1 MDEVECIASKV
12 DWNPRSRSAGTGIAS
27 DFSAVFERYIDD
39 VGLGVLDGFWRV
51 GFL

>member
-1 MDEVECIASKV
+1 MYQVESIASEV

-27 DFSAVFERYIDD
+27 DFNAVFKGYIDD
-39 VGLGVLDGFWRV
+39 IGLGVCYGFRRV